1 MLLWEDVV
9 VKERKTGETA
19 KLLMDSCVEEL
30 FGGQHWDGWGRSTPV
45 PLVSIAPPSGDLQLS
60 YVLLLLIFV
69 FSSKC

>member
-19 KLLMDSCVEEL
+19 KLLMDSYVEEL

-45 PLVSIAPPSGDLQLS
+45 PLVSIAPPSGELQLS